1 MSDKITEEL
10 LNYLEDDEA
19 STDKEID
26 QIWDAIKDR
35 VNPTKNN
42 IKHILVNADYSTQ
55 EDIFEYLESTYGRV
69 SLDEARD
76 YFMYEA
82 SSFEQKE
89 MLDDLAYD
97 LGLPDLDEYIS
108 SEYNL
113 NVQTV
118 EDIFK
123 AKILVQAFNT
133 LTLEEIENKIKL

>member
-1 MSDKITEEL
+1 MSDKITEDL
-10 LNYLEDDEA
+10 LKYLEDDEA

-42 IKHILVNADYSTQ
+42 IKHILTNADYSTQ
-55 EDIFEYLESTYGRV
+55 ESVFEYLETTYGRV
-69 SLDEARD
+69 SLDDARD

-97 LGLPDLDEYIS
+97 LGFPDLDEYMG